1 MADCGMGVAV
11 DIRVIHEHVLAFY
24 RRTGGGYDEGA
35 FITKAFWGLLV
46 CRAAAEGVPG
56 TSDNLSANLAWGEI
70 AADSGATNLLR
81 GSLIKARCR
90 LVSWE

>member
-11 DIRVIHEHVLAFY
+11 DIRVIREHVLRFLSA
-24 RRTGGGYDEGA
+24 RWRGGYDEGA

-56 TSDNLSANLAWGEI
+56 TSDNFVGEFGLRG
-70 AADSGATNLLR
+70 DSGVIRAQR
-81 GSLIKARCR
+81 IC
-90 LVSWE
+90 

>member
-35 FITKAFWGLLV
+35 FITKAFGDYCFAGLRRKE
-46 CRAAAEGVPG
+46 CRERRMI
-56 TSDNLSANLAWGEI
+56 LSANLAWGEI
-70 AADSGATNLLR
+70 AA
-81 GSLIKARCR
+81 
-90 LVSWE
+90 